1 MKRGGL
7 TAMKTSNTTT
17 AALSIQELSEF
28 LNVSV
33 QTLRKRLRNQG
44 YLLPKNKVGNCY
56 YFTLNDCESFI
67 ANNYGIFY
75 NDFVNRYSN
84 GKRNEAIMYQI
95 PSGKGIISKETQRSG
110 KVYYYIRNLPLYC
123 DDQGSIIKFRSK
135 GFTSKE
141 EAEAE
146 RIRMIVDRDNGVYKY
161 YFIEVGQI
169 QQASK
174 KKVPPGANQSYYD
187 FCIDYFT
194 KATYAEATRKL
205 YLDITENRI
214 KSFFGTT
221 PISDLSKASLQQFVD
236 QYTTNIRKT
245 FIVLSLTLKKLYSLD
260 LIPTNFYDSL
270 VKPISTAP
278 KHPKEALTVKETQCF
293 LDYYKGHHL
302 EHCMLLLFQCG
313 LRIGELQALHWDEI
327 EIIDDCKAKVHVN
340 SSWGETQHGM
350 NRKTP
355 KTHSSKR
362 VIPISSSYTIS
373 VLKRARATSKGKL
386 WVAEN
391 ETGLRPIDKHNF
403 SKRYFTKVGKELG
416 IEKHLS
422 SHVARHT
429 FISNLVQHNVP
440 YTEIA
445 KLAGHDSTAM
455 IIKVYAHAIQDEDQT
470 FNYVSNLY
478 T

>member
-1 MKRGGL
+1 M
-7 TAMKTSNTTT
+7 AMKTSNKTT
-17 AALSIQELSEF
+17 AALSILELSEF

-33 QTLRKRLRNQG
+33 QTLRKRLRDQG
-44 YLLPKNKVGNCY
+44 YLISKNKVGNCY
-56 YFTLNDCESFI
+56 YFTLSDCEIFI